1 MNAILDA
8 LATSLSA
15 SPALALA
22 AALGWGVA
30 SVLLSPCHLA
40 GVPLVV
46 GYVSGSEAR
55 TSPLKSSLVALAFA
69 AGVLV
74 TIAVLGVLTTAAG
87 RAAGDLGPW
96 AIYAGAAV
104 LILLGLYLLG
114 AIQLPEMP
122 VRWVGRGRGQG
133 GGAAFLLGLV
143 FGTALGPC
151 TFAFLA
157 PVLGTSYAMAGDH
170 PVLALGLVAAF
181 GVGHTLVLV
190 AAGGSVGLA
199 QELVSWS
206 ARSHLSA
213 ALRKVSGAL
222 VILGGIY
229 LLYSA

>member
-8 LATSLSA
+8 LATSLAA
-15 SPALALA
+15 SPTLALA

-55 TSPLKSSLVALAFA
+55 TSPLESSLVALAFA

-74 TIAVLGVLTTAAG
+74 TIAVLGVVTTAAG

-114 AIQLPEMP
+114 AIQLPGIP
-122 VRWVGRGRGQG
+122 ARWAGRGRGQG

-170 PVLALGLVAAF
+170 PVLALSLVAAF
-181 GVGHTLVLV
+181 GLGHTLVLV

-213 ALRKVSGAL
+213 VLRKVSGAL

>member
-1 MNAILDA
+1 MNVILDA

-15 SPALALA
+15 SPMLALV

-46 GYVSGSEAR
+46 GYVSGTDAR
-55 TSPLKSSLVALAFA
+55 GSAWRAGLVALAFA
-69 AGVLV
+69 AGVLL
-74 TIAVLGVLTTAAG
+74 TIAVLGVATTAAG

-104 LILLGLYLLG
+104 LIVLGLYLLG
-114 AIQLPEMP
+114 AIQLPEIP
-122 VRWVGRGRGQG
+122 ARWAGRGRGEG
-133 GGAAFLLGLV
+133 AGAAFLLGLV

-157 PVLGTSYAMAGDH
+157 PVLGTSYAVAGDH
-170 PVLALGLVAAF
+170 PVLALSLVAAF
-181 GVGHTLVLV
+181 GLGHTMVLV

-199 QELVSWS
+199 DGLVSWS
-206 ARSHLSA
+206 ARSRLSE
-213 ALRKVSGAL
+213 ALRKGSGVL

-229 LLYSA
+229 LLYTA